1 MASACGESDGGL
13 LYNAPPAPMPLDAA
27 GRRGSDTRMLE
38 GIHDAVLI
46 YNPLA
51 GSQRKRRKEQLEA
64 ARRNLGRAGI
74 SAELQPTTAAGEA
87 TTLAQ
92 RAVEQG
98 RQLVIVCGGDGT
110 INEAVNGLAGSRVP
124 LAVLPA
130 GTANVLAKELG
141 LPWSIARAAELV
153 AGSRLR
159 RVALGELVPAEG
171 QPRRHFLCVAGAG
184 PDGAIVHS
192 LNQRLKLRAGIAA
205 YWVEGLRQVLRY
217 PFPRFRVRTAGE
229 EIVSTLVVVGRT
241 KHYGGP
247 FRITTGADLFSNH
260 FELAI
265 VTTRSAVRYVSYL
278 PRLWFDRLRGV
289 RGVYFCKTTSL
300 RCEPAD
306 EGPIL
311 AQVDGEPWGRLPAE
325 FRIVPDAL
333 TLAVPEP

>member
-1 MASACGESDGGL
+1 
-13 LYNAPPAPMPLDAA
+13 MPQNAA
-27 GRRGSDTRMLE
+27 GRRGSHTRMLE

-51 GSQRKRRKEQLEA
+51 GSQRKRRSEQLEA
-64 ARRNLGRAGI
+64 ARRILDRARI
-74 SAELQPTTAAGEA
+74 SAELQPTTAAGDA
-87 TTLAQ
+87 TAFAR
-92 RAVEQG
+92 RAVEQD

-110 INEAVNGLAGSRVP
+110 INEAVNGLADSRVP

-141 LPWSIARAAELV
+141 LPWSITRAAELI
-153 AGSRLR
+153 AESRLR
-159 RVALGELVPAEG
+159 RVALGELAPAEG

-192 LNQRLKLRAGIAA
+192 LDQGLKLRAGIVA
-205 YWVEGLRQVLRY
+205 YWMEGFRQALRY
-217 PFPRFRVRTAGE
+217 PFPRFRVRTAAE
-229 EIVSTLVVVGRT
+229 EFEATLVVVGRT

-247 FRITTGADLFSNH
+247 FRITTEADLFGNQ

-265 VTTRSAVRYVSYL
+265 VTTRSALRYVSYL

-306 EGPIL
+306 EGPVL

-333 TLAVPEP
+333 TLAVPER